1 MLVEDIES
9 KMRNTLNTIYV
20 MKSKEIIDTARYN
33 PIMGKPGIKQAQ
45 ALKQAMMM
53 HNQNQ

>member
-1 MLVEDIES
+1 
-9 KMRNTLNTIYV
+9 